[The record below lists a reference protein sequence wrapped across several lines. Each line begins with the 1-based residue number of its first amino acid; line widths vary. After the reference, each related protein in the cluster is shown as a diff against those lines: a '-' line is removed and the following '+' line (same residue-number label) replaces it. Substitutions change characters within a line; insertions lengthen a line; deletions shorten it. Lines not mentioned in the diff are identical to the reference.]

1 MPLSAHADSLFD
13 TLIYRSLSRSHHAV
27 PAPGE
32 NRRRDRVVRATGED
46 DAEVAGGAADHA
58 DGPRAPHARFPERDQ
73 RLRGRTTNVSR
84 DQDDPPA
91 RRRPLGGRSKDG
103 PKTLQTLRG
112 IPGRPPV
119 DARL

>member
-46 DAEVAGGAADHA
+46 DAEVAGGAADHT
-58 DGPRAPHARFPERDQ
+58 DRPCAPHSRLPERDQ
-73 RLRGRTTNVSR
+73 GLRGGATNVSR
-84 DQDDPPA
+84 DQDDPPSLP
-91 RRRPLGGRSKDG
+91 RPDGDRSDYG
-103 PKTLQTLRG
+103 AENL
-112 IPGRPPV
+112 
-119 DARL
+119 

>member
-46 DAEVAGGAADHA
+46 DAEVAGGAADHT
-58 DGPRAPHARFPERDQ
+58 DGPRAPHARFPEPDQ
-73 RLRGRTTNVSR
+73 RITGGATKVSP
-84 DQDDPPA
+84 DQDKPPV
-91 RRRPLGGRSKDG
+91 RRRPLGEPQETG
-103 PKTLQTLRG
+103 PETHE
-112 IPGRPPV
+112 
-119 DARL
+119 

>member
-46 DAEVAGGAADHA
+46 DAEVAGGAADHT
-58 DGPRAPHARFPERDQ
+58 DGPRAPHARFPARDQ
-73 RLRGRTTNVSR
+73 RLRGGTTNVPPG
-84 DQDDPPA
+84 QDDSPS
-91 RRRPLGGRSKDG
+91 RRRPPGGRSREEAE
-103 PKTLQTLRG
+103 P
-112 IPGRPPV
+112 
-119 DARL
+119 

>member
-46 DAEVAGGAADHA
+46 DADVPGGAAAHT
-58 DGPRAPHARFPERDQ
+58 DGPLATHAAFPARDPGRRDGTQRRAPDPDH
-73 RLRGRTTNVSR
+73 TTT
-84 DQDDPPA
+84 
-91 RRRPLGGRSKDG
+91 RRNRPRHSLH
-103 PKTLQTLRG
+103 
-112 IPGRPPV
+112 
-119 DARL
+119 